1 MPRHANLA
9 EALRERARD
18 GGAGTVALAHPDG
31 NGGERRISYAE
42 LDARAG
48 AVAAWLRGRD
58 AAGRRVL
65 VVMDPGPHIAA
76 ALLGCLY
83 AGAVAVPV
91 PAPTASRTA
100 AERTAAIARDA
111 TVDLVLTETA
121 HASEISR
128 RLSLVGR
135 ADLTCLPVDRLPPDH
150 AAHVDHAADR
160 AAGHAAARAADGPA
174 PPARTGRDSL
184 ALLAYDSGPA
194 TAPCGVRLT
203 HGNLLA
209 AMHSLR
215 ATLGTGPRSRIGGW
229 LPRRHTPGLIGQ
241 VLHPLWLGA
250 TAVPLP
256 PRPFRTDPAAWLRAI
271 SRHGITETVAPDTH
285 FARCAALTADEQPA
299 GLDLSRW
306 RTALNAGEPVSPVT
320 MAAFA
325 RRYTAA
331 GLRPGTLVAGYAPAE
346 GAPLL
351 IAEGRAPVSGAEF
364 GVVDPLTCRPLP
376 EGAAGEIWA
385 RGAAIATGHWGRPL
399 DTAPRFAARSADG
412 PGGFL
417 RTGDLGLAA
426 DGGIHMTGRVH
437 DGLLVD
443 GITLHPQDVE
453 RELLGCGRALGSARV
468 FCAGPGAG
476 PLIVVQEVRTASA
489 ARTGLP
495 RLAARIRARV
505 AEEFGVTTGAV
516 LLVRPGT
523 VRRDGAVKVR
533 RGVLREW
540 YLRGELRA
548 LHAEYAPGPTEPC
561 RGGAA

>member
-18 GGAGTVALAHPDG
+18 GGDHTVALAHPDG
-31 NGGERRISYAE
+31 TGGERRISYAE
-42 LDARAG
+42 LDTRAA

-65 VVMDPGPHIAA
+65 IVLDPGPHIAA

-100 AERTAAIARDA
+100 AERTAAIAKDA
-111 TVDLVLTETA
+111 AVDLVLTETA
-121 HASEISR
+121 HATETSR

-135 ADLTCLPVDRLPPDH
+135 ADLTCLPVDRLGPDGGT
-150 AAHVDHAADR
+150 
-160 AAGHAAARAADGPA
+160 GHTPDA
-174 PPARTGRDSL
+174 PSARTDPDSL

-194 TAPCGVRLT
+194 TAPRGARLT

-209 AMHSLR
+209 AMHALR

-229 LPRRHTPGLIGQ
+229 LPRRHTSGLIGQ

-256 PRPFRTDPAAWLRAI
+256 ARPFHTDPAAWLRAI
-271 SRHGITETVAPDTH
+271 SRHGITEAVAPDTQY
-285 FARCAALTADEQPA
+285 ARCAALTADEQPA

-306 RTALNAGEPVSPVT
+306 RTALNAGEPVSPAT
-320 MAAFA
+320 MAAFT
-325 RRYTAA
+325 RRYAAA
-331 GLRPGTLVAGYAPAE
+331 GLRTGTLIAGYAPAE

-351 IAEGRAPVSGAEF
+351 LAEGRVPVPGAEF
-364 GVVDPLTCRPLP
+364 GVVDPLTCRRLP
-376 EGAAGEIWA
+376 EGTAGEIWA
-385 RGAAIATGHWGRPL
+385 RGAAVATGHWGRPP
-399 DTAPRFAARSADG
+399 DTVPLFAARAADG

-426 DGGIHMTGRVH
+426 GGGIRMTGRVH

-443 GITLHPQDVE
+443 GVTLHPQDVE

-476 PLIVVQEVRTASA
+476 PLVVVQEVRTAGA

-533 RGVLREW
+533 RAVLREW

-548 LHAEYAPGPTEPC
+548 LHADYAPAPTEPC

>member
-1 MPRHANLA
+1 MPRHENLA

-18 GGAGTVALAHPDG
+18 GGTATVALAHPDG
-31 NGGERRISYAE
+31 SGGERRISYAE

-91 PAPTASRTA
+91 PAPTASRTV

-111 TVDLVLTETA
+111 AVDLVLTETA
-121 HASEISR
+121 HATETSR

-135 ADLTCLPVDRLPPDH
+135 ADLTCLPVDRLRPDH
-150 AAHVDHAADR
+150 PADPAADHTATR
-160 AAGHAAARAADGPA
+160 PA
-174 PPARTGRDSL
+174 PPARTGPDSL

-194 TAPCGVRLT
+194 TAPRGARLT

-209 AMHSLR
+209 AMHALR
-215 ATLGTGPRSRIGGW
+215 ATLGSGPRSRIGGW

-256 PRPFRTDPAAWLRAI
+256 ARPFRTDPAAWLRAI
-271 SRHGITETVAPDTH
+271 SRHGITEAVAPDTH
-285 FARCAALTADEQPA
+285 YARCAALTADEQPA

-306 RTALNAGEPVSPVT
+306 RTALNAGEPVSPAT
-320 MAAFA
+320 MAAFV
-325 RRYTAA
+325 RRYEAV
-331 GLRPGTLVAGYAPAE
+331 GLRPGTLLAGYAPAE

-351 IAEGRAPVSGAEF
+351 LAEGRAPVPGAEF
-364 GVVDPLTCRPLP
+364 GVVDPLTCRRLP

-385 RGAAIATGHWGRPL
+385 RGAAVATGHWGRHP
-399 DTAPRFAARSADG
+399 DTAPLFAARAADG

-426 DGGIHMTGRVH
+426 DGGLRMTGRIH

-443 GITLHPQDVE
+443 GVTLHPQDVE

-476 PLIVVQEVRTASA
+476 PLVVVQEVRTVRA

-495 RLAARIRARV
+495 RLAARIRDRV

-533 RGVLREW
+533 RAVLRDW

-548 LHAEYAPGPTEPC
+548 LHAEYTPGLSEPC
-561 RGGAA
+561 RGGAAC

>member
-18 GGAGTVALAHPDG
+18 GGDHTVALAHPDG
-31 NGGERRISYAE
+31 TGGERRISYAE
-42 LDARAG
+42 LDARAA

-65 VVMDPGPHIAA
+65 VVLDPGPHIAA

-91 PAPTASRTA
+91 PAPTASRTV
-100 AERTAAIARDA
+100 AERTAAIAKDA
-111 TVDLVLTETA
+111 AVDLVLTETA
-121 HASEISR
+121 HATETSR

-135 ADLTCLPVDRLPPDH
+135 ADLTCLPVDRLRPDH
-150 AAHVDHAADR
+150 GT
-160 AAGHAAARAADGPA
+160 GHTPDA
-174 PPARTGRDSL
+174 PPARTDPDSL

-194 TAPCGVRLT
+194 TAPRGARLT

-209 AMHSLR
+209 AMHALR

-256 PRPFRTDPAAWLRAI
+256 ARPFRTDPAAWLRAI
-271 SRHGITETVAPDTH
+271 SRHGITEAVAPDTH
-285 FARCAALTADEQPA
+285 YARCAALTADEQPA

-306 RTALNAGEPVSPVT
+306 RTALNAGEPVSPAT
-320 MAAFA
+320 MAAFT
-325 RRYTAA
+325 RRYAAA
-331 GLRPGTLVAGYAPAE
+331 GLRTGTLVAGYAPAE

-351 IAEGRAPVSGAEF
+351 LAEGRAPVPGAEF
-364 GVVDPLTCRPLP
+364 GVVDPLTCRRLP

-385 RGAAIATGHWGRPL
+385 RGAAVATGHWGRPP
-399 DTAPRFAARSADG
+399 DTVPLFAARAADG

-426 DGGIHMTGRVH
+426 GGGIRMTGRVH

-443 GITLHPQDVE
+443 GVTLHPQDVE

-476 PLIVVQEVRTASA
+476 PLVVVQEVRTAGA

-533 RGVLREW
+533 RAVLREW

-548 LHAEYAPGPTEPC
+548 LHADYAPAPTEPC

>member
-9 EALRERARD
+9 EALRERARH
-18 GGAGTVALAHPDG
+18 GGAHTVALAHPDG
-31 NGGERRISYAE
+31 TGGERRVSYAE

-111 TVDLVLTETA
+111 AVGLVLTETA
-121 HASEISR
+121 HATETSR

-135 ADLTCLPVDRLPPDH
+135 ADLTCLPVDRLPPH
-150 AAHVDHAADR
+150 GASDR
-160 AAGHAAARAADGPA
+160 APERSA
-174 PPARTGRDSL
+174 PTARTDPDSL

-194 TAPCGVRLT
+194 TAPRGARLT

-209 AMHSLR
+209 VMHALR
-215 ATLGTGPRSRIGGW
+215 ATLGTGPRSRIGAW
-229 LPRRHTPGLIGQ
+229 LPRRHAPGLIGQ

-256 PRPFRTDPAAWLRAI
+256 ARPFRTDPAAWLRAI
-271 SRHGITETVAPDTH
+271 SRHGITEAVAPDTH
-285 FARCAALTADEQPA
+285 YARCAALTADEQPT

-306 RTALNAGEPVSPVT
+306 RTALNAGEPVSPAT

-325 RRYTAA
+325 RRYASA

-351 IAEGRAPVSGAEF
+351 IAEGRAPVPGAEF
-364 GVVDPLTCRPLP
+364 GVVDPLTCRRLP

-385 RGAAIATGHWGRPL
+385 RGAAVAAGHWGRPL
-399 DTAPRFAARSADG
+399 DTLPLFAARTADG
-412 PGGFL
+412 PGGYL
-417 RTGDLGLAA
+417 RTGDLGHTA
-426 DGGIHMTGRVH
+426 DGGIRMTGRVH
-437 DGLLVD
+437 DALLVD
-443 GITLHPQDVE
+443 GVTVHPQDVE
-453 RELLGCGRALGSARV
+453 RELLCCGRALGSARV

-476 PLIVVQEVRTASA
+476 PLVVVQEVRTASA

-516 LLVRPGT
+516 LLVRAGT

-533 RGVLREW
+533 RAQLRDW

-548 LHAEYAPGPTEPC
+548 LHAEYAPGLTEPC